1 MTDIN
6 LYLNN
11 TYFYKVLETRP
22 PKSKTAPGQRFIHQQ
37 LFPWHDFG
45 ERDILMQRAKANN
58 QLATPYGPEGQPQP
72 PPREGGEQQL
82 VTLID
87 FKAFDNVNPSVVQ
100 QDRVLGEMAV
110 SGTLKSAGVFQR
122 KVRDAVSRMI
132 VNNANRIDNV
142 LELVAIGALKNSFV
156 WPPTDDD
163 GNAISNPPN
172 YWETNIGETNWT
184 FGLPSNLNQ
193 DLASLTTWKGD
204 AATADQKKYWSETD
218 ADIIG
223 SLNVMDQICRN
234 LHGFSIRDGTIL
246 CRSSLLHDYLIKN
259 ATILSMLRGSNYEQ
273 PGARTYIPIPV
284 LEGYFRDQLGY
295 TFSSY
300 DTFWTYETSL
310 AKGADH
316 TSTVV
321 HYLKENEI
329 IILPPGNLGGN
340 AMMGTCP
347 IEHQDETWRPG
358 IMPWMLRDPRPP
370 FNREAGVHTVA
381 WPVFEYL
388 TWARL
393 QVLA

>member
-1 MTDIN
+1 MSDIN

-11 TYFYKVLETRP
+11 TYFHKVLETRP

-37 LFPWHDFG
+37 LFPWYDFG
-45 ERDILMQRAKANN
+45 ERDILMARDKGSN

-72 PPREGGEQQL
+72 PPKEGGEQQL

-87 FKAFDNVNPSVVQ
+87 FKAFDNVNPSIVQ

-110 SGTLKSAGVFQR
+110 SGTLKSAGIFRQ
-122 KVRDAVSRMI
+122 KVRDAVSKMVI
-132 VNNANRIDNV
+132 KNANRLDNV
-142 LELVAIGALKNSFV
+142 LELVAIGALKNSFL
-156 WPPTDDD
+156 WPPTDDN
-163 GNAISNPPN
+163 GNTISNPPN
-172 YWETNIGETNWT
+172 YWATNIGETNWV
-184 FGLPSNLNQ
+184 FGLPTNLNQ
-193 DLASLTTWKGD
+193 DLASLVDRNGD
-204 AATADQKKYWSETD
+204 AASTDQKKYWSEAS

-223 SLNVMDQICRN
+223 TLDVMDQICRQ
-234 LHGFSIRDGTIL
+234 LHGFSIRKGTIL
-246 CRSSLLHDYLIKN
+246 CRSTLLSHIIKN
-259 ATILSMLRGSNYEQ
+259 TAILNLLRGTTFEQ
-273 PGARTYIPIPV
+273 QGARAYITTPE
-284 LEGYFRDQLGY
+284 LENFFVEGLGY
-295 TFSSY
+295 TFMDY
-300 DTFWTYETSL
+300 DTYWTYETGKS
-310 AKGADH
+310 KSADH
-316 TSTVV
+316 SSTIV

-347 IEHQDETWRPG
+347 IEHQDEQWRPG

-388 TWARL
+388 TWCRL